1 MKSLIFGFFCLFTQP
16 LLATTMVP
24 LSLAEL
30 SKKADLI
37 VEVTIESRSAAWQGQ
52 RIYTT
57 SRAQITH
64 TLKDQNP
71 QRAKQID
78 IQSLGGVVGKIGQKV
93 HGAATLETGKQYLLF
108 LIEPEPEKYF
118 VYGMEQGVMTMT
130 RNDKGQLVVT
140 PGQHSQQHGQPFD
153 LNQLRKSIKQNR
165 DEIIQP

>member
-1 MKSLIFGFFCLFTQP
+1 MRSLIFALFCLFTQP
-16 LLATTMVP
+16 LLATTVVP

-30 SKKADLI
+30 TKKADLI

-64 TLKDQNP
+64 TLKDQNS
-71 QRAKQID
+71 QRSKHID
-78 IQSLGGVVGKIGQKV
+78 IQSLGGVVGQIGQKV

-118 VYGMEQGVMTMT
+118 VYGMAQGVITMM
-130 RNDKGQLVVT
+130 RNDKGQLAIA
-140 PGQHSQQHGQPFD
+140 PGQESRQHGQLFD

-165 DEIIQP
+165 HEIIQP